1 MYVTGEQTCHK
12 EVCAPNQVCSFS
24 WIRASWSYFI
34 TFMQSQ
40 LQNTFNSQVNFHS
53 YPSSD
58 CILVWCCW
66 VVQCVLLFH
75 PMDCSPTRLVCPRDF
90 SGKNTG
96 VGYYFLL
103 QGIFLTQ
110 GLNPSLLCPL
120 HCRHI
125 LYLLK
130 HWGSHISLS
139 RSILLLASMS
149 FIFLIVKNLW
159 HPIIKP

>member
-40 LQNTFNSQVNFHS
+40 LQNTFNPQVNFHS

-66 VVQCVLLFH
+66 VIQCVLLFH
-75 PMDCSPTRLVCPRDF
+75 PMDCSPPGLSVQETFQARILEWVTISF
-90 SGKNTG
+90 SREYSWLRVWTQVFCVPCIADIFFTYWSTG
-96 VGYYFLL
+96 EPTSLSVGLFYFLH
-103 QGIFLTQ
+103 QC
-110 GLNPSLLCPL
+110 LL
-120 HCRHI
+120 
-125 LYLLK
+125 
-130 HWGSHISLS
+130 SS
-139 RSILLLASMS
+139 
-149 FIFLIVKNLW
+149 
-159 HPIIKP
+159 